1 MTIILILAAFGGGV
15 FGSLIGGTI
24 AFIFTGILALLGFA
38 ILLTTG
44 DSMILD
50 KIAFGPF
57 FGPQVAFVGAVAAAA
72 YAGRKNKM
80 AGSDV
85 MSPLFVTKDAGSL
98 VVGGIFGVVGYVM
111 NYFLSTKGFG
121 IDTIAL
127 TVVILGIV
135 TRLLIGGSSLISQYV
150 GNEKWTNGLKTEL
163 PFNVIWA
170 LGLSLIVGFAVIETG
185 LANIGWAISAV
196 SLIFLFTT
204 VKAFPVSHH
213 VTMVAGYAAI
223 AFNSIYMAALF
234 GVIAVLL
241 GEFFQRTTNTKVKSH
256 LDMPAVVIASCS
268 LVILTFFQ

>member
-1 MTIILILAAFGGGV
+1 MTLILILAAFGGGV

-135 TRLLIGGSSLISQYV
+135 TRLLIGGSSLISQYE

-204 VKAFPVSHH
+204 VKSFPVSHH